1 VEEQVEED
9 WMKKEMLCYSL
20 KVSTFYLEMLM
31 YYKDKNE
38 LPPIYELKKM
48 IDQKGELLESKFRLT
63 YGTIFSLLLAKDI
76 NVRTPF

>member
-1 VEEQVEED
+1 MEEQVEED

>member
-1 VEEQVEED
+1 
-9 WMKKEMLCYSL
+9 MLCYSL